1 MIKKLLP
8 LLLLILIGCSQPEPL
23 NNRLLEKR
31 DGVQYQTDTNEIL
44 SGTYISLYDIDLKIS
59 YVLNE
64 DNTGVLTYI
73 YPDFDRRP
81 YDMTWEVKINESKS
95 TDWSFTGLLI
105 VRPDKKYSDIEPII
119 QWNFVFQ
126 NVEKHPDKDTL
137 QGYYKSD
144 FNNYNGG
151 NILTTWVIGSN
162 LFGENSNTTILE
174 GF

>member
-31 DGVQYQTDTNEIL
+31 DGVLQYQTDTNEIL
-44 SGTYISLYDIDLKIS
+44 SGTYITLNYLLGNRIYDFDIKIS

-73 YPDFDRRP
+73 YPDFDTRP

-105 VRPDKKYSDIEPII
+105 VRPDKKYSTVESII
-119 QWNFVFQ
+119 
-126 NVEKHPDKDTL
+126 
-137 QGYYKSD
+137 
-144 FNNYNGG
+144 
-151 NILTTWVIGSN
+151 
-162 LFGENSNTTILE
+162 
-174 GF
+174 